1 MLHKKIDIIVREM
14 EICQDINMHVGC
26 NLASS
31 IYPSASQRILVHRQY
46 VEGLP
51 KNKLPSCLLPQNFDG
66 ARCIVG
72 YVFWS
77 MFVLSFTTRYVV
89 VINTVFKV
97 I

>member
-1 MLHKKIDIIVREM
+1 MDIY
-14 EICQDINMHVGC
+14 QDIKMHVGC

-31 IYPSASQRILVHRQY
+31 ISWRKSAHRQY
-46 VEGLP
+46 VEGLS
-51 KNKLPSCLLPQNFDG
+51 KNKSPSCLLPQNFDG

-89 VINTVFKV
+89 VIKTVF
-97 I
+97 